1 MAQAALTAGRG
12 VKPGMRGAGLAFVLA
27 SMALVGG
34 CDGRTEAE
42 PAAPEGRPGS
52 AFEEK
57 LEGCAAVAET
67 FGGAWVGKPYA
78 EFETWLAGHPSSEL
92 GDLRVIR
99 PGTMV
104 TKDYRPDRLN
114 IMLDDADVVT
124 KFYCG

>member
-1 MAQAALTAGRG
+1 LSAAATAGR
-12 VKPGMRGAGLAFVLA
+12 KPNPLP
-27 SMALVGG
+27 
-34 CDGRTEAE
+34 AE